1 MFRSLLRP
9 SSGRSKRI
17 LIKYNDCPNCIS
29 KTTWCYSEYLKR
41 YQWSLNFGLIW
52 FYRRIKCTL
61 LLKTNQIWCVCFY
74 FLVAHSWYTSGR
86 VNKYVC
92 QWGDGI
98 IHFMTMGSAWDTHCN
113 GEWFYLRRFGNCYI
127 LSVYLQCT
135 LMVVAQATNTCGWVS
150 MCDKAYFISVHLLV
164 CHVIVDI
171 VPYWKKRKV
180 CFIGG
185 KSLVD

>member
-74 FLVAHSWYTSGR
+74 FLV
-86 VNKYVC
+86 
-92 QWGDGI
+92 
-98 IHFMTMGSAWDTHCN
+98 DTHQGGWINMCAS
-113 GEWFYLRRFGNCYI
+113 GEMASYILWPWVALEILTVTASGFTYADLAIVIFYL
-127 LSVYLQCT
+127 CT
-135 LMVVAQATNTCGWVS
+135 CSARWWWSHKRVS